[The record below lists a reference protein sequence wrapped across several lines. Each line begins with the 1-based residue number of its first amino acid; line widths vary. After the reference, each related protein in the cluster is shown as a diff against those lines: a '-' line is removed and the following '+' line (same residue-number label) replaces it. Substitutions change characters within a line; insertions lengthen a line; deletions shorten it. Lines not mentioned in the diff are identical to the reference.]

1 MTGLLLVHFFF
12 PSFIVYAIS
21 QIALVSTQGNTLGD
35 ELSQTSPS
43 LITPLP
49 SLKWSCSVCFSTT
62 SVFPFQIL
70 LQTPPLTAFQ
80 LFPYPS
86 FIKLFLKSSQSCYPF
101 YFITQTLSLS
111 SSILLLFILPSTSNP
126 LSSQLSGFF
135 SPLLLHNILISSFS
149 LLPHITSAP
158 AYTHLFSEFQL
169 SLLWKSHISGIYT
182 QPKFLFQGVETKLL
196 LFFVVDGARA

>member
-1 MTGLLLVHFFF
+1 M
-12 PSFIVYAIS
+12 
-21 QIALVSTQGNTLGD
+21 
-35 ELSQTSPS
+35 
-43 LITPLP
+43 
-49 SLKWSCSVCFSTT
+49 CFSTT
-62 SVFPFQIL
+62 SVFLFQIL

-86 FIKLFLKSSQSCYPF
+86 FIKLFFKSRQSCYPF

-111 SSILLLFILPSTSNP
+111 SSILLLFILPSTLNP

-135 SPLLLHNILISSFS
+135 FPLFLHNILISSFS

-169 SLLWKSHISGIYT
+169 SLCERVI
-182 QPKFLFQGVETKLL
+182 FLVSIPSQSFSSREGKQNYYFLL
-196 LFFVVDGARA
+196 LMVLRPNIMCSYQTGCFQSYRNHAPGKKQLQKN

>member
-12 PSFIVYAIS
+12 PHSLFMPFLKLLWFLLS
-21 QIALVSTQGNTLGD
+21 QGNTLGD

-135 SPLLLHNILISSFS
+135 SALLLHNTLISSFS

-169 SLLWKSHISGIYT
+169 SLL
-182 QPKFLFQGVETKLL
+182 
-196 LFFVVDGARA
+196 